1 MSRLLYERLA
11 RSPQVTPQ
19 KVAKLLQ
26 AGLSL
31 QQIDKKIGRP
41 GANRLGD
48 PFLTPACGEFPQK
61 LLELYDP
68 PLQLFHRGLPP
79 KEIPPLVVGVVGSR
93 KASSFGLSWA
103 HRLGVALARRKVGVC
118 SGLAL
123 GIDGAVHRGVLEER
137 RRNPSSGPPIA
148 VLGHGWGYMH
158 PSKHRE
164 LGRQVETEGLLLTEY
179 PRDSPPSRWSFPAR
193 NRIIAGLSDHLVV
206 VEAGAKSGSLYT
218 AEFALDLGRPVWIVP
233 NAPGKPNSAGV
244 LGLWQSGASVMIDIE
259 EFAETVA
266 PQRWVSKEQTEEK
279 MAPLS
284 PESRHLLNLLAADDG
299 NIEQVCHKVDW
310 SPVELAY
317 RLTELELEGLIRRTY
332 EGNWELLRWDL
343 LGNLK

>member
-1 MSRLLYERLA
+1 M
-11 RSPQVTPQ
+11 
-19 KVAKLLQ
+19 AKLLQ

-31 QQIDKKIGRP
+31 HQIDKKIGRP
-41 GANRLGD
+41 QLSPPRD
-48 PFLTPACGEFPQK
+48 PFVTPACAEFPPK

-68 PLQLFHRGLPP
+68 PLQLFHRGLPL

-93 KASSFGLSWA
+93 KASSFGLDWA
-103 HRLGVALARRKVGVC
+103 HRLGVALARRKVAVC

-148 VLGHGWGYMH
+148 VLGHGWASMH
-158 PSKHRE
+158 PCKHRE
-164 LGRQVETEGLLLTEY
+164 LARQVEAEGSLLTEY
-179 PRDSPPSRWSFPAR
+179 PRDFPPSRWSFPAR

-218 AEFALDLGRPVWIVP
+218 AEFALELGRPVWIVP
-233 NAPGKPNSAGV
+233 KAPGKPNSAGV
-244 LGLWQSGASVMIDIE
+244 LGLWQAGASVMIDIE
-259 EFAETVA
+259 EFAEAVA
-266 PQRWVSKEQTEEK
+266 PQWRESKNPTQEK
-279 MAPLS
+279 LPQLS
-284 PESRHLLNLLAADDG
+284 PESRYLLSLLAAEDG
-299 NIEQVCHKVDW
+299 DVDQVCNRVEW